1 MRRRDVLGIGAGV
14 LSAATLAGCMGSE
27 SSPNG
32 DQTTPSDDR
41 PNGVYVQSFKEGMS
55 MQGSAEAGDYRV
67 GLMYTEPHQFW
78 RMAGDERTEEP
89 IADGDSVHLMAIVW
103 DPETGTVIPETGL
116 SVEIRQEGTFEEQV
130 IYPMLSQTMG
140 FHYGANF
147 ELNGDGEHA
156 VRATVGGLNIRRTGT
171 FDGRFDD
178 PASTTIDITFNEET
192 RQEISFRELD
202 SAGQP
207 GAVKPMEM
215 MMPTGIAPAV
225 DSLPGTV
232 LGAERSDDAKLVAT
246 VISESPPVGDEYL
259 AISARTPYNDLLLPA
274 AAFEATVERDGETV
288 FEGPLERTLDPELK
302 YHYGAAVDSLDAG
315 DDITVSTVT
324 PPQVA
329 RHEGYERA
337 FIEMDDVTFT
347 VQ

>member
-1 MRRRDVLGIGAGV
+1 MQRRDFVAIGAGV
-14 LSAATLAGCMGSE
+14 LSAATLAGCTGSE
-27 SSPNG
+27 STPG
-32 DQTTPSDDR
+32 DGQSTPTDG
-41 PNGVYVQSFKEGMS
+41 PEGVYVQSFKEGMS
-55 MQGSAEAGDYRV
+55 MQGSAEAGEYRV

-78 RMAGDERTEEP
+78 RMAGGERTEES
-89 IADGDSVHLMAIVW
+89 IEDSDSVHLMAIVW
-103 DPETGTVIPETGL
+103 DSETGTVIPETGL
-116 SVEIRQEGTFEEQV
+116 SVEIRRDGAFEEQV

-147 ELNGDGEHA
+147 ALNGDGEHA
-156 VRATVGGLNIRRTGT
+156 VRVTVGGLSLRRTGA
-171 FDGRFDD
+171 FEGGFED

-207 GAVKPMEM
+207 GAVKPMDM
-215 MMPTGIAPAV
+215 MMPTGVAPTTEE
-225 DSLPGTV
+225 LPGTH
-232 LGAERSDDAKLVAT
+232 LGTQRSDDAKLVAT
-246 VISESPPVGDEYL
+246 AISESPPVGEEYL

-274 AAFEATVERDGETV
+274 AAFEATVERDSETV

-302 YHYGAAVDSLDAG
+302 YHYGAAVDSLKPG
-315 DDITVSTVT
+315 DVITVSTIT

-337 FIEMDDVTFT
+337 FIEMGDVEYT
-347 VQ
+347 V